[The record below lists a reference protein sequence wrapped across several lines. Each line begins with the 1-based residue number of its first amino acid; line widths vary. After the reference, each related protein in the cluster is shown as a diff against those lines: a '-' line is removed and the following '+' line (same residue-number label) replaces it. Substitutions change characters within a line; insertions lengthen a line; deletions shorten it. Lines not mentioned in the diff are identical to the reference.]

1 MRNFIL
7 MVCAVIGL
15 VALISCSGSTV
26 PGTTPL
32 PGESLGKTPGA
43 APVKAGWEL
52 EMQQTAEAAKKEGT
66 VVVYMTAGASVR
78 EALVKTFG
86 GRYGVSVEAVSLTGP
101 QLSEKLIRERR
112 AGLYLG
118 DVYQGGVTTPITGL
132 KPLGIFDPL
141 EPAFILPELKDP
153 ELIKQTWWDGKLL
166 WVDNDHKVIAFG
178 AFAQDWVL
186 INTDLVKP
194 EELRSLKDLLN
205 PKWKG
210 KVLMYEPS
218 MAGAGSKL
226 FGVISEF
233 MLGLDFWREFARQEP
248 VILRDHRQMVEWV
261 AQKKYSI
268 AVAPRPEESQQ
279 FKNAGAPVLLL
290 PPPVEGIHL
299 TAGSGGLALINQAA
313 HPNAAKLYINWIL
326 SKEGLTTYTRAYGS
340 PGARLDVP
348 TDFLPPDRLRQ
359 PGVKYFWADYEG
371 YLLKEAAY
379 YYKEARE
386 IFGIR

>member
-7 MVCAVIGL
+7 IVFTLIGL
-15 VALISCSGSTV
+15 IVFASCTGSTV
-26 PGTTPL
+26 QGIKPS
-32 PGESLGKTPGA
+32 PGETSGESPTLT
-43 APVKAGWEL
+43 PVKTGWEL
-52 EMQQTAEAAKKEGT
+52 EMQQTVEAAKKEGT
-66 VVVYMTAGASVR
+66 VVVYMTAGAQVR
-78 EALVKTFG
+78 EDLVKTFG
-86 GRYGVSVEAVSLTGP
+86 GRYGVSVEAVSLTGA
-101 QLSEKLIRERR
+101 QMSEKLIRERR
-112 AGLYLG
+112 GGLYLG
-118 DVYQGGVTTPITGL
+118 DVYQGGVTTPITIL

-141 EPAFILPELKDP
+141 EPAFILPELKDQ

-166 WVDNDHKVIAFG
+166 WVDNDHQVIAFG

-205 PKWKG
+205 PRWKG

-218 MAGAGSKL
+218 MTGAGGKL
-226 FGVISEF
+226 FGVIAEF
-233 MLGLDFWREFARQEP
+233 MLGMDFWREFARQEP

-268 AVAPRPEESQQ
+268 AIAPRPEESQQ

-290 PPPVEGIHL
+290 PPPVEGINL
-299 TAGSGGLALINQAA
+299 TAGSGGLALINRAA

-326 SKEGLTTYTRAYGS
+326 SKEGLATYTRAYGS
-340 PGARLDVP
+340 PSARLDVP
-348 TDFLPPDRLRQ
+348 TDFLSPDRLRQ
-359 PGVKYFWADYEG
+359 PGVKYFWADYES
-371 YLLKEAAY
+371 YLSKEPA